1 MIKHIMYILIRMR
14 EKMGKTMLSRRGSR
28 RCDGCCRWDSP
39 TFFSMLIY
47 YHYFLCWAGV
57 SIYLATS
64 ERKNFSAVHPFLHFF
79 LFAMNNLL
87 DLKRVMNGSKYW
99 RRSTLGGISFGRI
112 LKFDPCVLPKSPS
125 WAAVKPISSRY
136 FRIKTETV
144 PSIMRLLVMSRL

>member
-1 MIKHIMYILIRMR
+1 MTTTDYSDRSPGEKIDIEKKNGFMIKDIMYILIRMR

-87 DLKRVMNGSKYW
+87 DLKRVMNDSKYW
-99 RRSTLGGISFGRI
+99 RRSTLGGIRSVEF
-112 LKFDPCVLPKSPS
+112 
-125 WAAVKPISSRY
+125 
-136 FRIKTETV
+136 
-144 PSIMRLLVMSRL
+144 